1 MITMSMLSDFE
12 VINSALI
19 YGEPSVAVDLIERKT
34 RELRNLR
41 RMSGNPKGKYDDHID
56 LLELYG
62 SAIRG
67 EISVDEFS
75 VKLERI
81 PNLRNMLEVENL
93 DFAISSISYYLRLS
107 LDRYNIRY
115 PEYDSKR
122 CDDR

>member
-1 MITMSMLSDFE
+1 MSMLSDFE

-19 YGEPSVAVDLIERKT
+19 YGEPLVAVKLIERKT
-34 RELRNLR
+34 RELNNLK
-41 RMSGNPKGKYDDHID
+41 RMTGDPKRKYDSHIS

-62 SAIRG
+62 SAIRCD
-67 EISVDEFS
+67 ITLDEFS
-75 VKLERI
+75 EKLEKI
-81 PNLRNMLEVENL
+81 PNLKDTLEVENL
-93 DFAISSISYYLRLS
+93 DFAIASISYYLRLA

>member
-1 MITMSMLSDFE
+1 MSMLSDFE

-19 YGEPSVAVDLIERKT
+19 YGEPLVAVRLIDRKT
-34 RELRNLR
+34 LELKNLKRMTGDPR
-41 RMSGNPKGKYDDHID
+41 RKYGDHIR
-56 LLELYG
+56 LLELYR
-62 SAIRG
+62 SAISRD
-67 EISVDEFS
+67 ITVDEFS
-75 VKLERI
+75 EKLSKI
-81 PNLRNMLEVENL
+81 PNLKNILEIENL